1 MNPRLDPT
9 RRDFLRTVAAATP
22 LAFVPSALTGRAA
35 TSATPAAL
43 PAGAHFAF
51 PLITVAPTDEKRIRC
66 SEASMVSLRDG
77 TVFLAYAS
85 HAGRSDN
92 DQAPLVARR
101 LSPTGQILEE
111 ERVIVPPPVGGF
123 NAMSPA
129 LQRLPDGRLGML
141 FSYRQSQKIASRR
154 FTTSADEGATWSPHV
169 TVADGQYKTGCH
181 DRFTVHSSG
190 RLLAPCH
197 CTENWDLHHLH
208 VRVGRSDDLGATWQL
223 GAPITLPYVRWLENE
238 NPRGTPFRKESPA
251 PTSKLRAEEAR
262 VAALPVNPDAPK
274 DHARPAAPGQ
284 HVFIQDTES
293 GCIEP
298 GMAER
303 ADGSLIMTIRT
314 AMGTQF
320 KSESFDRGV
329 TWSTPRSMEVVSP
342 VAPAHIS
349 RIPGT
354 NDLLLLWT
362 SDYDAKVR
370 LSGDRNTISACVSS
384 DGGASWPHAR
394 RKVLAHDPGRSID
407 YPSVLYRGNE
417 VWITLR
423 VSTGKG
429 VLQGRTT
436 TELMR
441 VPLTWFTA

>member
-1 MNPRLDPT
+1 MDTHLDPT
-9 RRDFLRTVAAATP
+9 RRDFLRTVAAAP
-22 LAFVPSALTGRAA
+22 SLALGLAALTSRAGA
-35 TSATPAAL
+35 PSSPPAL
-43 PAGAHFAF
+43 PAPPGAHFAF
-51 PLITVAPTDEKRIRC
+51 PLIPVAPADDQRIRR

-101 LSPTGQILEE
+101 LSAEGQPLDE
-111 ERVIVPPPVGGF
+111 ERVIVPPPQGGF

-129 LQRLPDGRLGML
+129 LQRLPDGRIGML

-154 FTTSADEGATWSPHV
+154 FTASSDEGLTWSPPV

-197 CTENWDLHHLH
+197 CTEDWDLHHLH
-208 VRVGRSDDLGATWQL
+208 VRVARSDDGGVTWQL
-223 GAPITLPYVRWLENE
+223 GEPITLPYVRWLESE
-238 NPRGTPFRKESPA
+238 NPRATSFKREGPA
-251 PTSKLRAEEAR
+251 PAST
-262 VAALPVNPDAPK
+262 PG
-274 DHARPAAPGQ
+274 APGQ
-284 HVFIQDTES
+284 QAFIQDTES

-303 ADGSLIMTIRT
+303 ADGSVIMTIRT

-329 TWSTPRSMEVVSP
+329 TWSTPRSMEVISP

-354 NDLLLLWT
+354 DDLLLLWT

-370 LSGDRNTISACVSS
+370 LSGDRNTIMACVSS

-394 RKVLAHDPGRSID
+394 RKILAHDPGRSID
-407 YPSVLYRGNE
+407 YPSVLYRGRE
-417 VWITLR
+417 AWVTLR

-429 VLQGRTT
+429 VLQGRTST
-436 TELMR
+436 CLMR
-441 VPLTWFTA
+441 VPLGWFTA

>member
-9 RRDFLRTVAAATP
+9 RRDFLRTVAAAAP
-22 LAFVPSALTGRAA
+22 LALGLSTLTGRAA
-35 TSATPAAL
+35 TPGAPAAL

-51 PLITVAPTDEKRIRC
+51 PLIPVAPADERRIRR

-101 LSPTGQILEE
+101 LSAQGVPLDE
-111 ERVIVPPPVGGF
+111 ERVIVPPPAGGF

-154 FTTSADEGATWSPHV
+154 FTTSSDEGVTWSPHV

-197 CTENWDLHHLH
+197 CTEDWDLHHLH
-208 VRVGRSDDLGATWQL
+208 VRVARSDDLGVTWQL
-223 GAPITLPYVRWLENE
+223 GDPVTLPYVRWLESE
-238 NPRGTPFRKESPA
+238 NPRGASFKREGPA
-251 PTSKLRAEEAR
+251 PVST
-262 VAALPVNPDAPK
+262 
-274 DHARPAAPGQ
+274 PAAPGQ
-284 HVFIQDTES
+284 QAFIQDTES

-354 NDLLLLWT
+354 DDLLLLWT
-362 SDYDAKVR
+362 SDYDAMAR
-370 LSGDRNTISACVSS
+370 LSGERHTIMTCVSS

-394 RKVLAHDPGRSID
+394 RKVLAHDPDRSVD

-417 VWITLR
+417 AWITLR

-429 VLQGRTT
+429 VLQGHTST
-436 TELMR
+436 CLMR
-441 VPLTWFTA
+441 VPLGWFTA

>member
-1 MNPRLDPT
+1 
-9 RRDFLRTVAAATP
+9 
-22 LAFVPSALTGRAA
+22 
-35 TSATPAAL
+35 
-43 PAGAHFAF
+43 
-51 PLITVAPTDEKRIRC
+51 
-66 SEASMVSLRDG
+66 MVSLRDG

-197 CTENWDLHHLH
+197 CTEDWDLHHLH

-223 GAPITLPYVRWLENE
+223 GEPITLPYVRWLESE

-251 PTSKLRAEEAR
+251 PT
-262 VAALPVNPDAPK
+262 PT
-274 DHARPAAPGQ
+274 PAAPGQ
-284 HVFIQDTES
+284 QVFIQDTES

-394 RKVLAHDPGRSID
+394 RKVLAHDPARSID

-417 VWITLR
+417 AWITLR

-429 VLQGRTT
+429 ILQGRTST
-436 TELMR
+436 DLMR
-441 VPLTWFTA
+441 VPITWFTA

>member
-1 MNPRLDPT
+1 MRLAADAAGTAFRPYPMNPRHDPT

-22 LAFVPSALTGRAA
+22 LALGLSALTGRAA
-35 TSATPAAL
+35 TAAPSAPL
-43 PAGAHFAF
+43 SAGAHFAF
-51 PLITVAPTDEKRIRC
+51 PLIPVAPADDQRIRR

-77 TVFLAYAS
+77 SVFLAYAS

-101 LSPTGQILEE
+101 LSAAGEILDG
-111 ERVIVPPPVGGF
+111 ERVILPPPAGGF

-154 FTTSADEGATWSPHV
+154 FTTSADEGLTWSPPV
-169 TVADGQYKTGCH
+169 IVADGQYKTGCH

-197 CTENWDLHHLH
+197 CTEDWDLHHLH

-223 GAPITLPYVRWLENE
+223 GDPITLPYVRWLESE
-238 NPRGTPFRKESPA
+238 NPRGASFTREGPA
-251 PTSKLRAEEAR
+251 PAST
-262 VAALPVNPDAPK
+262 PG
-274 DHARPAAPGQ
+274 APGQ
-284 HVFIQDTES
+284 QVFIQDTES

-320 KSESFDRGV
+320 KSESFDRGA
-329 TWSTPRSMEVVSP
+329 TWSTARSMEIVSP

-354 NDLLLLWT
+354 DELLLLWT
-362 SDYDAKVR
+362 SDYDAKAR
-370 LSGDRNTISACVSS
+370 LSGERHTIMACVSS

-394 RKVLAHDPGRSID
+394 RKVLAHDPERSVD

-417 VWITLR
+417 AWITLR

-429 VLQGRTT
+429 VLQGQTST
-436 TELMR
+436 CLMR
-441 VPLTWFTA
+441 VPLGWFTI

>member
-1 MNPRLDPT
+1 MNPRLEPT

-22 LAFVPSALTGRAA
+22 LALGPSALTGRAA
-35 TSATPAAL
+35 TTATPAAL

-51 PLITVAPTDEKRIRC
+51 PLITVAPTDDKRIRC

-190 RLLAPCH
+190 RLLAACH
-197 CTENWDLHHLH
+197 CTEDWDLHHLH
-208 VRVGRSDDLGATWQL
+208 VRVGRSDDLGVTWQL
-223 GAPITLPYVRWLENE
+223 GAPITLPYVRWLESE

-251 PTSKLRAEEAR
+251 PTST
-262 VAALPVNPDAPK
+262 
-274 DHARPAAPGQ
+274 PAAPGQ
-284 HVFIQDTES
+284 QAFIQNTES

-417 VWITLR
+417 AWITLR

-429 VLQGRTT
+429 VLQGRTS

-441 VPLTWFTA
+441 VPLAWFTA

>member
-1 MNPRLDPT
+1 
-9 RRDFLRTVAAATP
+9 VA
-22 LAFVPSALTGRAA
+22 
-35 TSATPAAL
+35 
-43 PAGAHFAF
+43 
-51 PLITVAPTDEKRIRC
+51 
-66 SEASMVSLRDG
+66 LRDG
-77 TVFLAYAS
+77 SVLLAYAS

-101 LSPTGQILEE
+101 LSAEGLPVTP

-129 LQRLPDGRLGML
+129 LQRLPDGRIGML

-154 FTTSADEGATWSPHV
+154 FTSSKDEGETWAPPV
-169 TVADGQYKTGCH
+169 IVADGQYKTGCH

-197 CTENWDLHHLH
+197 CTEDWDLHHLH
-208 VRVGRSDDLGATWQL
+208 VRVARSDDLGATWQL
-223 GAPITLPYVRWLENE
+223 GAPIALPYVRWLASEGPE
-238 NPRGTPFRKESPA
+238 GKRGTPAPASTPPA
-251 PTSKLRAEEAR
+251 PERQEF
-262 VAALPVNPDAPK
+262 VHN
-274 DHARPAAPGQ
+274 
-284 HVFIQDTES
+284 IES

-320 KSESFDRGV
+320 KSESFDRGE
-329 TWSTPRSMEVVSP
+329 TWSTPRSMEVISP

-349 RIPGT
+349 RLPGS

-362 SDYDAKVR
+362 SDYDAR
-370 LSGDRNTISACVSS
+370 GGLMGERHTITACVSS

-394 RKVLAHDPGRSID
+394 RKILAYDPNRSVD
-407 YPSVLYRGNE
+407 YPSVLYRGDE
-417 VWITLR
+417 AWITLR

-429 VLQGRTT
+429 VLQGQTST
-436 TELMR
+436 CLMR
-441 VPLTWFTA
+441 VPLDWFRT